1 MYLKPCWTPVA
12 ELFAKIVN
20 GYSMLTIF
28 AKSSINY
35 FRKSSATFEVSKTK
49 KFGKN
54 FNKLSNFLKCKFGN
68 PVDTGLKLNVQK
80 SFRRRPGRLLNVLST
95 FNLRPVSAGKWQIWQ
110 QCKTQCR
117 LDTSFKLSPCYKTH
131 LLMNFMF
138 CYTWFAYRIILWV
151 QYLRFKQT

>member
-20 GYSMLTIF
+20 GYNMLTIF

-68 PVDTGLKLNVQK
+68 PVDTGLKLNVHK

-95 FNLRPVSAGKWQIWQ
+95 FNLRPVSAGK
-110 QCKTQCR
+110 CKYG
-117 LDTSFKLSPCYKTH
+117 SSVKLSVDLIPAS
-131 LLMNFMF
+131 NFLHVTKLT
-138 CYTWFAYRIILWV
+138 CWWISCSVILGS
-151 QYLRFKQT
+151 LTESFFGSNI

>member
-20 GYSMLTIF
+20 GYNMLTIF

-54 FNKLSNFLKCKFGN
+54 FNKLSHFLKCKFGN
-68 PVDTGLKLNVQK
+68 PVDTGLKLKVHK

-117 LDTSFKLSPCYKTH
+117 LDTCWWISCSVILGSLTESFFGS
-131 LLMNFMF
+131 N
-138 CYTWFAYRIILWV
+138 I
-151 QYLRFKQT
+151 